1 MQSNLKLLL
10 DRLKDN
16 CKRDYNFARHFT
28 LKLHNAQIRG
38 LLCDKTNHLIKSVYH
53 YYTKRYQ
60 RPLSPPEREYET
72 VLECAYSKILESR
85 FFVSGTCILDSN
97 RLRDSGFHQH
107 KFPGFWNLD
116 SLKKDDNL
124 VDNVNFFTPTVMEM
138 SILHAISN
146 RSVYNT
152 KLLNRNMV
160 FLIPTTL
167 PARKVRIEIT
177 MTNSK

>member
-1 MQSNLKLLL
+1 ML
-10 DRLKDN
+10 
-16 CKRDYNFARHFT
+16 Y
-28 LKLHNAQIRG
+28 
-38 LLCDKTNHLIKSVYH
+38 
-53 YYTKRYQ
+53 
-60 RPLSPPEREYET
+60 
-72 VLECAYSKILESR
+72 
-85 FFVSGTCILDSN
+85 
-97 RLRDSGFHQH
+97 SGFHQH

-124 VDNVNFFTPTVMEM
+124 VDTVNFFTPTVMEM

-146 RSVYNT
+146 SSVYNT
-152 KLLNRNMV
+152 ALLNRNMV